1 MEEKKMKNY
10 TEQLKEF
17 RDYMEACFTVL
28 MEYGDRADNQ
38 AFYNSDFEITF
49 RGKKAILYNG
59 ADVFTAIEEIIQG
72 EIEESEE
79 I

>member
-1 MEEKKMKNY
+1 MKDY
-10 TEQLKEF
+10 TKQLKDFKE
-17 RDYMEACFTVL
+17 YMGACFMVL
-28 MEYGDRADNQ
+28 MEHGTGDDNQ

-49 RGKKAILYNG
+49 RGKKVTLYNG
-59 ADVFTAIEEIIQG
+59 ADVFTAIEELIQS

>member
-1 MEEKKMKNY
+1 MDNY
-10 TEQLKEF
+10 VKQLKEF
-17 RDYMEACFTVL
+17 QSYLNACFEVL
-28 MEYGDRADNQ
+28 MENGDKNDVE

-49 RGKKAILYNG
+49 RGKKVTLYNG
-59 ADVFTAIEEIIQG
+59 ATVFQAIEEIIAT